1 LLLASN
7 INSLETS
14 MLKLIAALHSQ
25 EKKDIFLE
33 LPLLELLMLPKFAQ
47 KDNLKLMKKLKKLK
61 HLKNLLSQDLK
72 NLKV

>member
-1 LLLASN
+1 
-7 INSLETS
+7 

-47 KDNLKLMKKLKKLK
+47 KDNLKLMKKLKKSK
-61 HLKNLLSQDLK
+61 HPKNLLSQDLK

>member
-1 LLLASN
+1 
-7 INSLETS
+7 

-61 HLKNLLSQDLK
+61 HLKNLLFQDLK

>member
-7 INSLETS
+7 INSLETL

>member
-1 LLLASN
+1 
-7 INSLETS
+7 

-47 KDNLKLMKKLKKLK
+47 KDNLKLMKKLKKSK
-61 HLKNLLSQDLK
+61 YPKNLLSQDLK